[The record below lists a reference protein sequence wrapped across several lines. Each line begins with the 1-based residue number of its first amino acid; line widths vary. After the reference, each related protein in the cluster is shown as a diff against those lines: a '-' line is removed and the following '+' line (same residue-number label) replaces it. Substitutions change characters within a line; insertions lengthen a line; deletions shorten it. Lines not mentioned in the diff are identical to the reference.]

1 MVSEQNIQAL
11 SDQIVQLFHAEKVIL
26 FGSHA
31 YGHPRQ
37 DSDVDLLVLLPFNG
51 NTFRKSLE
59 ILNLIEPKF
68 SVDLIVRNPK
78 DAQRRHQQGDPL
90 MREVFDRGKVL
101 YERCH

>member
-1 MVSEQNIQAL
+1 MVSKQDIQSL
-11 SDQIVQLFHAEKVIL
+11 SDQIAQLFPAEKIIL

-37 DSDVDLLVLLPFNG
+37 DSDVDLCVLLPFNG

-78 DAQRRHQQGDPL
+78 DARRRLQQGDSL

>member
-1 MVSEQNIQAL
+1 MVSEQDIQFL
-11 SDQIVQLFHAEKVIL
+11 SDQIVQLFHAEKIIL

-37 DSDVDLLVLLPFNG
+37 DSDVDLLVLLPFSG
-51 NTFRKSLE
+51 NTFRKSQD
-59 ILNLIEPKF
+59 ILNLIKPKF
-68 SVDLIVRNPK
+68 SVDLIVRNPQ

-90 MREVFDRGKVL
+90 MREVFDRGRVL